1 VDTNALVEEG
11 SRLVGLL
18 DNSKLKPR
26 AAMWV
31 YNSETETWKLWI
43 VPATEVNDKRE
54 FYLELSN
61 IISAHREEIPNLDI
75 SSVEFKE
82 GSHPAVKGLGA
93 AFSVKGL
100 SSVHLSN
107 TSFNGFSLP
116 NGIILR
122 MAV

>member
-1 VDTNALVEEG
+1 VDTNALVAEG
-11 SRLVGLL
+11 SKLVSLL

-31 YNSETETWKLWI
+31 YNSETDTWKLWI
-43 VPATEVNDKRE
+43 VPALAVSDKRE

-61 IISAHREEIPNLDI
+61 VISAHRKEIPSLDI
-75 SSVEFKE
+75 SSIEFKE
-82 GSHPAVKGLGA
+82 GNHPAVKGLGA
-93 AFSVKGL
+93 AFSVNGL